1 MAHTV
6 SHCIDG
12 WKELTR
18 NLRAA
23 EPPGFLSSAM
33 ADSRVQDK
41 VIRWSTLAWRSI
53 GTHAISL

>member
-23 EPPGFLSSAM
+23 EPLGFLSSAM

-41 VIRWSTLAWRSI
+41 VIR
-53 GTHAISL
+53 